1 MDAEKGGHKE
11 RLAGD
16 GRWSRSVLRN
26 SAGRPPNAQ
35 LRQPLV
41 LTLKISTCYG
51 DCAVQPGRR

>member
-26 SAGRPPNAQ
+26 TAGRPPNAQ

-51 DCAVQPGRR
+51 